1 MESYS
6 TTFPL
11 SILNAKFRY
20 FENELKSLSMNNING
35 VIISQINVN
44 SIRSKFDDLVKG
56 VRVNLYILMISETK
70 IDASFPT
77 SQFSKNGYT
86 SPYRLDRNGKRKS
99 ILTYFRV
106 DISSKFI
113 TANFPNAEGF
123 F

>member
-1 MESYS
+1 
-6 TTFPL
+6 
-11 SILNAKFRY
+11 
-20 FENELKSLSMNNING
+20 
-35 VIISQINVN
+35 
-44 SIRSKFDDLVKG
+44 
-56 VRVNLYILMISETK
+56 MITETK

-86 SPYRLDRNGKRKS
+86 SSYRLDGNGKRKG